1 MPARKSFDAELS
13 DLSASLIRMGSIA
26 ARSIDAAIAAFDA
39 HDLQAA
45 AAVIE
50 GDRQLDDMER
60 EIERHCLTLLLRQ
73 QPVARDLRM
82 ISTALKMITDI
93 ERIGD
98 ASADIAE
105 ITRHISGEIPEILE
119 QIDRMAAEA
128 RGMVFDAVDAFV
140 KSDTSGPRRS
150 SPGTTSWTRPSTR
163 SSAGWWRCC
172 GGTARWWTSRSTI

>member
-1 MPARKSFDAELS
+1 MKKVSVTNHAARKSFDAELS

-73 QPVARDLRM
+73 QPVAR
-82 ISTALKMITDI
+82 I
-93 ERIGD
+93 
-98 ASADIAE
+98 
-105 ITRHISGEIPEILE
+105 
-119 QIDRMAAEA
+119 
-128 RGMVFDAVDAFV
+128 
-140 KSDTSGPRRS
+140 
-150 SPGTTSWTRPSTR
+150 
-163 SSAGWWRCC
+163 C
-172 GGTARWWTSRSTI
+172 G